1 MKKTQV
7 NKEKKTL
14 PTKSNTT
21 SKLKQNKEIT
31 LEMLEEAQHT
41 MSKKEFMKFLS
52 TVDMKKLEQ
61 MLAPKLIVH
70 EKSSCTKSNTFY
82 MDLLQIPHEETQT
95 QKSYDVWRFEP
106 YPYKPITAED
116 LF

>member
-1 MKKTQV
+1 MKKTKI

-21 SKLKQNKEIT
+21 SKLKQNK
-31 LEMLEEAQHT
+31 
-41 MSKKEFMKFLS
+41 
-52 TVDMKKLEQ
+52 
-61 MLAPKLIVH
+61 
-70 EKSSCTKSNTFY
+70 
-82 MDLLQIPHEETQT
+82 EETQT